1 MKTACKYGIS
11 RRVQSVQSPIIAE
24 IGQKIRSKPGTVSL
38 GQGVVYYGPPEQ
50 ALKRLAAS
58 LSSLENHKYSAAQG
72 ILELRDAIAKKL
84 QSENAIG
91 LERSEVVVTAGSNMG
106 FYNAILTISDPGDEI
121 IISRPYYF
129 NHEMAIT
136 MAGCRPVE
144 VPVDADYQL
153 QPQMIAAAIS
163 ERTRAIVTISP
174 NNPTGAVYPEETLR
188 AINEL
193 CRQRGIYHISDEA
206 YESFVHGTNKHFSP
220 AAIVGSSGHTI
231 SLFSLSKAYG
241 FAGWRIGYMVIP
253 QDLVDPVLKIQ
264 DTVQIC
270 PTVVSQQAAVGA
282 LQAGA
287 PFIESK
293 VGQIVRVRL
302 LILDALGELEGLV
315 YRPLSEGA
323 FYILLKIHADL
334 DDTLLVDQLIQ
345 HHRVA
350 VIPGSAFGIRSGCYL
365 RIAYGAL
372 DETTARCGVNRL
384 VDGLREQL
392 RKT

>member
-1 MKTACKYGIS
+1 
-11 RRVQSVQSPIIAE
+11 
-24 IGQKIRSKPGTVSL
+24 
-38 GQGVVYYGPPEQ
+38 
-50 ALKRLAAS
+50 
-58 LSSLENHKYSAAQG
+58 
-72 ILELRDAIAKKL
+72 
-84 QSENAIG
+84 
-91 LERSEVVVTAGSNMG
+91 MG

-129 NHEMAIT
+129 NHDMAIT
-136 MAGCRPVE
+136 MAGCRSVE
-144 VPVDADYQL
+144 VPVDANYQL
-153 QPQMIAAAIS
+153 QPEMIAAAIN

-206 YESFVHGTNKHFSP
+206 YESFVYGTGKHFSP
-220 AAIVGSSGHTI
+220 AAITGSSGHTI

-282 LQAGA
+282 LQAGV

-293 VGQIVRVRL
+293 VGQIITVRSR
-302 LILDALGELEGLV
+302 ILDALGELEGLV
-315 YRPLSEGA
+315 DRPLSEGA

-334 DDTLLVDQLIQ
+334 DDTLLVDRLIQ

-372 DETTARCGVNRL
+372 DETTAGCGVSRL

-392 RKT
+392 LTR